1 MSTCKINYCILDLIP
16 IRELYKKHKSFFD
29 SIELISIG
37 DPSMGKL
44 PRAYN
49 MVKSVFDEN

>member
-1 MSTCKINYCILDLIP
+1 MSSCKSNYCVIDLKP
-16 IRELYKKHKSFFD
+16 IRDLYKKHKSFFD
-29 SIELISIG
+29 SLE
-37 DPSMGKL
+37 K